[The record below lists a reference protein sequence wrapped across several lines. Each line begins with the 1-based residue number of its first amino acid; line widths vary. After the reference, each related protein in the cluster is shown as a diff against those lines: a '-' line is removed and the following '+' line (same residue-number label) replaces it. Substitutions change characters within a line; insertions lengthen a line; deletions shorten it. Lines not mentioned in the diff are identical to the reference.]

1 VVISI
6 KFGNLA
12 SYLQEG
18 EGMMNVVVLMKD
30 GRRRKGITDRF
41 HPERPFLLLRQVD
54 MAGNPTGYVDVEM
67 QDIRAAFFVHDLAL
81 NRTSRHT
88 MHDAPFQPP
97 LPDPAKG
104 TMVRVRFVWGEV
116 MDGVVYDYEPDARA
130 YFLHPHG
137 PLNRAYN
144 VERVY
149 VTREAMREL
158 KVLATPAPASNS

>member
-1 VVISI
+1 
-6 KFGNLA
+6 
-12 SYLQEG
+12 
-18 EGMMNVVVLMKD
+18 
-30 GRRRKGITDRF
+30 
-41 HPERPFLLLRQVD
+41 
-54 MAGNPTGYVDVEM
+54 
-67 QDIRAAFFVHDLAL
+67 
-81 NRTSRHT
+81 
-88 MHDAPFQPP
+88 
-97 LPDPAKG
+97 
-104 TMVRVRFVWGEV
+104 